1 MSKIVKFM
9 DLEIGSKFIHEDNQ
23 YYKIKDKRLTCCK
36 VLNAALVDNPKKDIM
51 IIPVTEVEV
60 IDSND

>member
-1 MSKIVKFM
+1 M

-36 VLNAALVDNPKKDIM
+36 VLNAALVDNPKKEIM